1 MLLIETL
8 SRNWVTRQVD
18 FTNAFAQG
26 TLSEIVYIEPPKG
39 FEGKDRMNKVL
50 RLIKSLYGLKQSAK
64 TFYEMVKEGLLERGY
79 VQLNHDPCL
88 FMKKNL
94 MCVIYVDD
102 VIFSGPD
109 AKLIE
114 EEIESLGI
122 SDNEKRHAFELKN
135 AGEVNDF

>member
-1 MLLIETL
+1 MQKEGIDYFDTYALVVKWSTIRMLLIETL

-26 TLSEIVYIEPPKG
+26 TLSEIVYIQSPKG

-79 VQLNHDPCL
+79 IQSNHFCWQFNSFHL
-88 FMKKNL
+88 L
-94 MCVIYVDD
+94 C
-102 VIFSGPD
+102 
-109 AKLIE
+109 
-114 EEIESLGI
+114 
-122 SDNEKRHAFELKN
+122 
-135 AGEVNDF
+135 